1 VVQGVALE
9 LLCRLLFTEG
19 SNPSLSVSFTQF
31 TDVID
36 RNISNQIPM
45 DATIPTPTVRPF
57 VDMDSRVL
65 IQISV
70 IWKILESNG
79 QGMKIPLV
87 SLVRFKSDENNIR
100 QLAIHLFSN
109 RPIYYLL
116 FD

>member
-1 VVQGVALE
+1 MVQGVALE

-31 TDVID
+31 ADVID
-36 RNISNQIPM
+36 RNISNQITM
-45 DATIPTPTVRPF
+45 DAIIPTVRPF
-57 VDMDSRVL
+57 FDMDSRVL

-70 IWKILESNG
+70 VWKILESNG

-87 SLVRFKSDENNIR
+87 RFKSDENNIR
-100 QLAIHLFSN
+100 QQAIHLFSN